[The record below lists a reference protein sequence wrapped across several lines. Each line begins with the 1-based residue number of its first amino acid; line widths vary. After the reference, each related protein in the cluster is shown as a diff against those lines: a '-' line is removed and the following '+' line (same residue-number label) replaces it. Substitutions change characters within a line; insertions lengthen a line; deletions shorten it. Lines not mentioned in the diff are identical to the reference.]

1 MRSLLLPAG
10 VFVNLTGYPIEV
22 RRSQTLESLEPS
34 MKVERQS
41 QIPQPAWEL
50 ARDGRPEGMYAYLNA
65 SPGLWAKN
73 HLGWDHAPVNYIVP
87 DEIGDIGRFDVW
99 TESQFL
105 DYLNSR

>member
-1 MRSLLLPAG
+1 MRSILLEAG
-10 VFVNLTGYPIEV
+10 VFVNLTGSPIEV
-22 RRSQTLESLEPS
+22 HGQTLEAS
-34 MKVERQS
+34 MKAERIS
-41 QIPQPAWEL
+41 QIPDPAWEL
-50 ARDGRPEGMYAYLNA
+50 VRGGIPEGMYAYLDA

-87 DEIGDIGRFDVW
+87 DEIRDIGRFDVW

>member
-1 MRSLLLPAG
+1 MRRVLLPAG
-10 VFVNLTGYPIEV
+10 VFVNLTGAPISV
-22 RRSQTLESLEPS
+22 NGSVLEPS
-34 MKVERQS
+34 MKVERPEQV
-41 QIPQPAWEL
+41 PQPAWEL

-73 HLGWDHAPVNYIVP
+73 HLGWEHAPIHYIVP